1 MTTPVRHLLVT
12 NDFPPKIGGIQSVL
26 WESWRRLDPDS
37 FAVLTSPHPDAA
49 AFDAEQPFR
58 VERVR
63 EFALLPH
70 PVMVRRIRR
79 LAAEFGAQRVVL
91 DPVFP
96 LGLVGPRLGLPY
108 DVVVH
113 GAELTIPGRLPVTS
127 HLIRSVLT
135 GARRVIAFGTYPA
148 AVSRAVARAD
158 LDVAIINPGVDTDRF
173 RPLDPAG
180 RAAARARLGLD
191 PSAQVVLGISRL
203 VRRKG
208 FDTAIAAVGRLA
220 PDFERL
226 ELVIAGAGRDE
237 ERLRALAARC
247 GAPVRFLGRV
257 PDADLADLYAV
268 ADLQVM
274 LCRDRWWGLE
284 QEGFGIVFVEAA
296 AAHHNWPGAAA
307 DRPTP
312 WSTGSPASSSS
323 GPRRSTMSQRR
334 WPICFG
340 APTVSPRW
348 GSPRA
353 GAPRPSSPTN
363 GWPADSARPSATD
376 RSPEPWRGRR
386 RRTASWVNGCD
397 R

>member
-96 LGLVGPRLGLPY
+96 LGLVGLRLGLPY

-191 PSAQVVLGISRL
+191 PSAHVVLGISRL

-208 FDTAIAAVGRLA
+208 FDTALAAVGRLA
-220 PDFERL
+220 PDFKRKNRSRRIFFRL
-226 ELVIAGAGRDE
+226 TRAEPDYRIGASCIQMF
-237 ERLRALAARC
+237 ACARVC
-247 GAPVRFLGRV
+247 SRFVPVGAWTKKSEQF
-257 PDADLADLYAV
+257 
-268 ADLQVM
+268 QEVM
-274 LCRDRWWGLE
+274 
-284 QEGFGIVFVEAA
+284 
-296 AAHHNWPGAAA
+296 
-307 DRPTP
+307 
-312 WSTGSPASSSS
+312 
-323 GPRRSTMSQRR
+323 
-334 WPICFG
+334 
-340 APTVSPRW
+340 
-348 GSPRA
+348 PRA
-353 GAPRPSSPTN
+353 APPP
-363 GWPADSARPSATD
+363 
-376 RSPEPWRGRR
+376 
-386 RRTASWVNGCD
+386 
-397 R
+397 

>member
-70 PVMVRRIRR
+70 PVMARRIRR
-79 LAAEFGAQRVVL
+79 LAAEFGAERVVL

-127 HLIRSVLT
+127 PLIRSVLT

-158 LDVAIINPGVDTDRF
+158 LDVAVINPGVDTDRF

-180 RAAARARLGLD
+180 RAVVRSRLGLD

-247 GAPVRFLGRV
+247 AAPVRFLGRV
-257 PDADLADLYAV
+257 PDADLADLYAA

-296 AAHHNWPGAAA
+296 AAGTPQLAGRSGGSA
-307 DRPTP
+307 DAVEHGV
-312 WSTGSPASSSS
+312 TG
-323 GPRRSTMSQRR
+323 
-334 WPICFG
+334 I
-340 APTVSPRW
+340 VLE
-348 GSPRA
+348 
-353 GAPRPSSPTN
+353 RPSSVDDVAAAM
-363 GWPADSARPSATD
+363 ADLLRRPDDLASMGVA
-376 RSPEPWRGRR
+376 SRR
-386 RRTASWVNGCD
+386 RAETEFAYERLARRLGEALGDGPVT
-397 R
+397 